1 MANYQITYWRDIPSM
16 VTAQEGRRNRARV
29 ELSSRFQ
36 VAIDE
41 AAMRSGL
48 AGTETYLDQWRKS
61 EWQGRT
67 GSPQDVADAVAAEIE
82 GDYPPSRIRDML
94 VELDRAADL

>member
-1 MANYQITYWRDIPSM
+1 MAKYQITYWREIPSM

-41 AAMRSGL
+41 VAMRAGL
-48 AGTETYLDQWRKS
+48 AGTEAYLDQWRKGK
-61 EWQGRT
+61 WQERA
-67 GSPQDVADAVAAEIE
+67 GSPQEVADGVAAEVE
-82 GDYPPSRIRDML
+82 AGYPPSRIRDML
-94 VELDRAADL
+94 DELDATG

>member
-1 MANYQITYWRDIPSM
+1 MTTYQITYWRDIPSM

-41 AAMRSGL
+41 AAMRTGLSGTD
-48 AGTETYLDQWRKS
+48 AYMEKWHKGA
-61 EWQGRT
+61 WQERD
-67 GSPQDVADAVAAEIE
+67 GSPQEVAEAVAAELE
-82 GDYPPSRIRDML
+82 LEFPASRIRDML
-94 VELDRAADL
+94 DAMSG